1 MALLLLCRSYR
12 IRAYAPPTPTRSTHL
27 DQLRPAS
34 PPPPLAL
41 CPSTKIAP
49 STPLRLSTTSSPCC
63 PPPCR
68 PPSNQRPASPSVL
81 GTRGPAQ
88 RITALY
94 NGCAPFTTSTRLPAP
109 PAPQPAAIAA
119 SDPTATQ
126 AETRSVRGP
135 GHHAH
140 SLYPR
145 IASKRARRRRRQRA
159 SSEASTSLHSAHR
172 PLQFALLSADK
183 CRQDHPHPHPLHL
196 VSRLPLPGQL
206 PQQGPPHRRPRAQ
219 LPAPNLPVPVDLAGP
234 RALPAPA

>member
-159 SSEASTSLHSAHR
+159 SSEAN
-172 PLQFALLSADK
+172 
-183 CRQDHPHPHPLHL
+183 HPHPHPLHL